1 MELSIWDKYD
11 RTFLYTYCLQYFN
24 GGLKFLLMLSIQD
37 LFKNYFKLQP
47 SKTQTLIVFIMSPWL
62 FKIIFGIISDTVPVC
77 GSRKKSW
84 LIIMGC
90 LQFFSLAVVATV
102 KIESVNVVSNFLM
115 LSQFSG
121 SFMDT
126 IVDAMMVI
134 QAKKDPQHGSQQLQ
148 ALGWGLSGCAA
159 IVGGL
164 TAAFVL
170 QIYTPYVCFGIYS
183 IFGVI
188 VALSAFLLTKA

>member
-1 MELSIWDKYD
+1 
-11 RTFLYTYCLQYFN
+11 
-24 GGLKFLLMLSIQD
+24 
-37 LFKNYFKLQP
+37 
-47 SKTQTLIVFIMSPWL
+47 MSPWL

-134 QAKKDPQHGSQQLQ
+134 QAKKDP
-148 ALGWGLSGCAA
+148 
-159 IVGGL
+159 
-164 TAAFVL
+164 
-170 QIYTPYVCFGIYS
+170 
-183 IFGVI
+183 
-188 VALSAFLLTKA
+188 